1 MIGLVPAEKLIDY
14 VGQEIGS
21 SDWFEVDQDRIDM
34 FADATLDHQF
44 IHIDSEKATPL
55 FGSTIAH
62 GFLSL
67 SLVPHLTSQAVL
79 APENLKM
86 VFNYGLDKV
95 RFINPVNVGSKVRTH
110 SKCVSV
116 DDKGDGRYLMKT
128 EVTMEIEGVEKP
140 AYIAETLSM
149 FVLSLIHISEPT
161 RPY

>member
-1 MIGLVPAEKLIDY
+1 MIGLVPAEKLVDY

-21 SDWFEVDQDRIDM
+21 SDWFEVDQDRINM

-44 IHIDSEKATPL
+44 IHIDAEKAIPL

-149 FVLSLIHISEPT
+149 FVT
-161 RPY
+161 

>member
-1 MIGLVPAEKLIDY
+1 MIGLVPAEKLADY
-14 VGQEIGS
+14 VGQEIGT
-21 SDWFEVDQDRIDM
+21 SDWFEVDQDRINT

-44 IHIDSEKATPL
+44 IHVDTEKATPL

-67 SLVPHLTSQAVL
+67 SLLPHLTSQAVL

-95 RFINPVNVGSKVRTH
+95 RFIHPVNVGAKVRTH

-116 DDKGDGRYLMKT
+116 DDKGEGRYLMKT
-128 EVTMEIEGVEKP
+128 EVTMEIEGVDKP

-149 FVLSLIHISEPT
+149 FIT
-161 RPY
+161 

>member
-21 SDWFEVDQDRIDM
+21 SDWFEVDQDRINM

-149 FVLSLIHISEPT
+149 FVT
-161 RPY
+161 

>member
-1 MIGLVPAEKLIDY
+1 MIGLVPAEKLVDY

-116 DDKGDGRYLMKT
+116 DDKGDGRYLLKY
-128 EVTMEIEGVEKP
+128 EVVMEIEGQEKP
-140 AYIAETLSM
+140 AYVAESLSM
-149 FVLSLIHISEPT
+149 FIT
-161 RPY
+161 

>member
-1 MIGLVPAEKLIDY
+1 MIGLVPAEKLEDY
-14 VGQEIGS
+14 VGQDIGS
-21 SDWFEVDQDRIDM
+21 SEWFEVDQDRIDM

-44 IHIDSEKATPL
+44 IHVDEEKATPL

-62 GFLSL
+62 GCLSL
-67 SLVPHLTSQAVL
+67 SLIPHLTSQAVL

-95 RFINPVNVGSKVRTH
+95 RFINPVNVGCKVRTH

-116 DDKGDGRYLMKT
+116 EDKGDGRYLMKT
-128 EVTMEIEGVEKP
+128 EVSMEIEGVEKP

-149 FVLSLIHISEPT
+149 FIT
-161 RPY
+161 

>member
-1 MIGLVPAEKLIDY
+1 MIGLVPAEKLVEY

-128 EVTMEIEGVEKP
+128 EVTMEIEGVDKP
-140 AYIAETLSM
+140 AYVAETLSM
-149 FVLSLIHISEPT
+149 FIT
-161 RPY
+161 

>member
-1 MIGLVPAEKLIDY
+1 MIGLVPAEKLVDY

-79 APENLKM
+79 APEDLKM

-95 RFINPVNVGSKVRTH
+95 RVINPVNVGSKVRTH

-149 FVLSLIHISEPT
+149 FVT
-161 RPY
+161 

>member
-1 MIGLVPAEKLIDY
+1 MIGLVPAETLINY
-14 VGQEIGS
+14 VGKEIGS
-21 SDWFEVDQDRIDM
+21 SEWFEIDQTRINQ

-67 SLVPHLTSQAVL
+67 SLIPHLTAQTVL
-79 APENLKM
+79 APENLKH

-110 SKCVSV
+110 SKVVSV
-116 DDKGDGRYLMKT
+116 DDKGDGRYLIKT
-128 EVTMEIEGVEKP
+128 EITMEIKGIEKP
-140 AYIAETLSM
+140 AFVAESLSM
-149 FVLSLIHISEPT
+149 FII
-161 RPY
+161 

>member
-1 MIGLVPAEKLIDY
+1 MIGLVPAEKLADY

-44 IHIDSEKATPL
+44 IHIDTEKATPL

-149 FVLSLIHISEPT
+149 FVT
-161 RPY
+161 

>member
-1 MIGLVPAEKLIDY
+1 MIGLVPAEKLVDY

-128 EVTMEIEGVEKP
+128 EVTMEIKGIEKP

-149 FVLSLIHISEPT
+149 FVT
-161 RPY
+161 

>member
-14 VGQEIGS
+14 IGQEIGS

-149 FVLSLIHISEPT
+149 FVT
-161 RPY
+161 

>member
-1 MIGLVPAEKLIDY
+1 MIGLVPAETLVDY
-14 VGQEIGS
+14 IGKDLGS
-21 SDWFEVDQDRIDM
+21 SDWFEVDQERINQ

-44 IHIDSEKATPL
+44 IHVDSEKATPL

-67 SLVPHLTSQAVL
+67 SLIPHLTSQAVL
-79 APENLKM
+79 APENLKH

-110 SKCVSV
+110 SKLLSV
-116 DDKGDGRYLMKT
+116 DDKGDGRYLTKT
-128 EVTMEIEGVEKP
+128 EVVMEIEGADKP

-149 FVLSLIHISEPT
+149 FIT
-161 RPY
+161 

>member
-1 MIGLVPAEKLIDY
+1 MIGLVPAEKLEDY
-14 VGQEIGS
+14 VGQDIGS
-21 SDWFEVDQDRIDM
+21 SEWFEVDQDRIDM

-44 IHIDSEKATPL
+44 IHVDTEKATPL

-67 SLVPHLTSQAVL
+67 SLIPHLTSQAVL

-95 RFINPVNVGSKVRTH
+95 RFINPVNVGCKVGTH

-116 DDKGDGRYLMKT
+116 EDKGDGRYLMKT
-128 EVTMEIEGVEKP
+128 EVSMEIEGVEKP

-149 FVLSLIHISEPT
+149 FIT
-161 RPY
+161 

>member
-1 MIGLVPAEKLIDY
+1 MIGLVPAENLADY
-14 VGQEIGS
+14 VGQDIGS
-21 SDWFEVDQDRIDM
+21 SEWFEVDQDRIDM

-44 IHIDSEKATPL
+44 IHVDEEKATPL

-67 SLVPHLTSQAVL
+67 SLIPHLTSQAVL

-95 RFINPVNVGSKVRTH
+95 RFINPVNVGCKVRTH

-116 DDKGDGRYLMKT
+116 EDKGDGRYLMKT
-128 EVTMEIEGVEKP
+128 EVSMEIEGVEKP

-149 FVLSLIHISEPT
+149 FIT
-161 RPY
+161 

>member
-1 MIGLVPAEKLIDY
+1 MIGLVPAEKLVDY
-14 VGQEIGS
+14 IGQEIGS

-149 FVLSLIHISEPT
+149 FGT
-161 RPY
+161 